1 MTAQPIKKLYLPAGQ
16 AFGPL
21 SGLGPL
27 EYAANGAMR
36 LVLDLRIDLPLAMPA
51 PFLWELQLTAPE
63 EVPPL
68 HVTLDG
74 DETPLT
80 VLCRPGQRTDVMG
93 AVHPRPGLAI
103 RKLTFTLG
111 PEAMQG
117 QIWFLGLSLLPL
129 GDWLNS

>member
-1 MTAQPIKKLYLPAGQ
+1 MTMGPAR
-16 AFGPL
+16 F
-21 SGLGPL
+21 
-27 EYAANGAMR
+27 
-36 LVLDLRIDLPLAMPA
+36 IT
-51 PFLWELQLTAPE
+51 FTELQN
-63 EVPPL
+63 
-68 HVTLDG
+68 G
-74 DETPLT
+74 DCRHAQISVIRHPADDSGRSKPIDRI
-80 VLCRPGQRTDVMG
+80 LCRPGQRTDVMG